1 MRATH
6 WRFLVRRLVGAVLT
20 LLGVSVVVFVVLR
33 VIPGDE
39 ITVMLGTEAAGL
51 TDAQRAS
58 LEAYYGLGDPLVV
71 QYFGW
76 LGNVLTGNLGVS
88 LRSGQPVGGLIA
100 NALPITVQLAVM
112 ATIIGVALGLAFGML
127 AASRPGGLRDA
138 TAQGF
143 GLLGLGTPNFVVGAV
158 LIAVLSTQF
167 GYFPSAGDYVGFF
180 ESPAANVGQQIFP
193 AITLGTALAAIV
205 MRTTR
210 GSYLDMWQ
218 QDFARTAVGKGV
230 HPQRVRW
237 RHVLH
242 NALIPIVTITGIQF
256 GYLLGGT
263 VVVEEIFSLPGLGR
277 LVLTGIVQ
285 RDFAVVQSTVLVIAA
300 LFVLV
305 NFLVDLLYALIDPRV
320 KLS

>member
-1 MRATH
+1 MTATT
-6 WRFLVRRLVGAVLT
+6 WRFLGHRLFGAMLT

-33 VIPGDE
+33 IIPGDE
-39 ITVMLGTEAAGL
+39 ITVLLGQEAAGL

-58 LEAYYGLGDPLVV
+58 LEDYYGLGDPLVV
-71 QYFGW
+71 QYLGW

-88 LRSGQPVGGLIA
+88 LRSGQPVSGLIA
-100 NALPITVQLAVM
+100 GALPITVQLAVLS
-112 ATIIGVALGLAFGML
+112 TIIGVLIGLGVGMV
-127 AASRPGGLRDA
+127 AASRPGGARDA
-138 TAQGF
+138 VAQGF
-143 GLLGLGTPNFVVGAV
+143 GLLGLGTPNFVVGAL
-158 LIAVLSTQF
+158 LISLLSTQF
-167 GYFPSAGDYVGFF
+167 GYFPSAGDYVGFL
-180 ESPAANVGQQIFP
+180 ESPSDNLQQQIFP

-210 GSYLDMWQ
+210 GAYLDMWQ
-218 QDFARTAVGKGV
+218 QDFTRTAAGKGV
-230 HPQRVRW
+230 HPRRIRW

-277 LVLTGIVQ
+277 LVLTGIEQ